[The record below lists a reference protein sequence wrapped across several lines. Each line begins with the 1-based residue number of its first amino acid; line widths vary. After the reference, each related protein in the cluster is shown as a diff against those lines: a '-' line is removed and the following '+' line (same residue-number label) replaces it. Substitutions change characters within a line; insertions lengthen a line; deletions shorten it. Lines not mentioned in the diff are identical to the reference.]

1 MQLLF
6 SQNRDPLLTDTKVIQ
21 LYDVSVKKS
30 FELFLFNLYILV
42 KVTEYAEED
51 AKKRHGK
58 YLPKP
63 EDLLF
68 SPKLLNNSC
77 TQSLVKNKAL
87 KGLFTFHKFDE
98 RHDDDLTRKVYYEF
112 SKSESY
118 FDYVFDEG
126 TGEDQDRQILLTLFK
141 SMIKNELVVELLDD
155 HYANWQDDKSL
166 IIGVMKK
173 AIKSLPEDG
182 DFFNAYRPEEDT
194 ITDFGLNLLHSV
206 LENESV
212 YKQIIEAIVKNWDVD
227 RVAVVDMILLKMAV
241 AEFKIFP
248 SIPSKVTINEYMEIS
263 KLYSTEK
270 SKDFINGILDK
281 LYHDLLDSGELEK
294 TSEE

>member
-30 FELFLFNLYILV
+30 FELFLFNLYI
-42 KVTEYAEED
+42 VTRITAYAEED

-68 SPKLLNNSC
+68 SPKLLNNPC
-77 TQSLVKNKAL
+77 TQSLMNNKAL
-87 KGLFTFHKFDE
+87 NGLFKFYNFEEKQDE
-98 RHDDDLTRKVYYEF
+98 DLTRKVYYEF
-112 SKSESY
+112 SKSEGY
-118 FDYVFDEG
+118 FDYVFDESAS
-126 TGEDQDRQILLTLFK
+126 EEQDRQILLSLFK
-141 SMIKNELVVELLDD
+141 VMIKHELVVELLDD
-155 HYANWQDDKSL
+155 HYSNWQDDKSL

-173 AIKSLPEDG
+173 VIKSLPQEG

-194 ITDFGLNLLHSV
+194 VTDFGLKLLHNV
-206 LENESV
+206 LELESN
-212 YKQIIEAIVKNWDVD
+212 YKQIIEAIIKNWDVE

-263 KLYSTEK
+263 KMYSTEK

-281 LYHDLLDSGELEK
+281 LYHDMLDSGEIDKIAEA
-294 TSEE
+294 